1 MTKGIS
7 FRAQLSGG
15 FRTNILFGKDHLV
28 VPVVALVEGVL
39 QAMNAATPEL
49 ALSSEF
55 GKFPASWNGRP
66 VVMNHPIINNQPVS
80 ANIPT
85 VLETYAFGHLFNTV
99 LEDGKLKTEAWIDLD
114 RVNALGGEVAST
126 IARIQAGEIVE
137 VSTGLFTDVDE
148 TTGTFDGKTYDAVW
162 RGVVPDHLA
171 FLSAGAIGACSVEA
185 GCGTRV
191 NAAPSWTEYSM
202 TTESKVK
209 TNETTTTTTTEPH
222 VHSDCGCSGAGDC
235 GKNAARLNAADDTTT
250 TEHTFSFERFI
261 VNAMPATMLDTDA
274 RKLVSDAIK
283 AKFSGYS
290 YVVGLMTDK
299 VIFERWDNFSDRYG
313 TYQINYSISDTQQ
326 VTLGEFSEEVI
337 LTTQV
342 TVKANKESE
351 MTTTTEPKAPTPAAT
366 TTTPAVQEPV
376 INSAV
381 APAPAAPRTLA
392 EHMSAMPE
400 EMREMLESGLRLHA
414 AQKQGIIK
422 ALKDTGRC
430 KFSDDQ
436 LGKMGLDQLQS
447 LAELAAVPSFE
458 AVATPRTNASADDGK
473 APTAPTL

>member
-15 FRTNILFGKDHLV
+15 FRTNTLFGKDHLV

-66 VVMNHPIINNQPVS
+66 VVMNHPIINSQPVS

-85 VLETYAFGHLFNTV
+85 VLETYSFGHLFNTV

-148 TTGTFDGKTYDAVW
+148 VSGTFNGKTYDAVW

-171 FLSAGAIGACSVEA
+171 FLSAGTIGACSVEA

-209 TNETTTTTTTEPH
+209 TDETTDTTTLEPH
-222 VHSDCGCSGAGDC
+222 DCDCGCGGAGDC
-235 GKNAARLNAADDTTT
+235 GKNAARLNADK
-250 TEHTFSFERFI
+250 HQFSFERFI
-261 VNAMPATMLDTDA
+261 ANSMPANMLDSDA
-274 RKLVSDAIK
+274 RTLITTSLRS
-283 AKFSGYS
+283 KFNGYC
-290 YVVGLMTDK
+290 YVIGLMTDK
-299 VIFERWDNFSDRYG
+299 VVFERWDTFSDRYA
-313 TYQINYSISDTQQ
+313 TYQLDYSITDANQ
-326 VTLGEFSEEVI
+326 VTLGDMPEEVV

-351 MTTTTEPKAPTPAAT
+351 MTTTTEPKAPAPAA

-376 INSAV
+376 VNSAV
-381 APAPAAPRTLA
+381 VPTPAAPRTLA
-392 EHMSAMPE
+392 EHLSAMPE
-400 EMREMLESGLRLHA
+400 EMREMLESGLRLHT